1 VFGIHDLTL
10 FIAAGLLLNFT
21 PGADFLYILGRG
33 ASGGFAAGVWAA
45 LGVGA
50 GCCLHILAAA
60 LGLSALLATSAL
72 AFTVV
77 KWIGA
82 AYLVYL
88 GVSLLRSRRGLLAA
102 TTERWAPAS
111 RQRIFWQ
118 GFMTNALNP
127 KVALFFLA
135 FVPQFIDSSSPTK
148 IQAFLILGAIFNT
161 NGTLWNIFVAWSAA
175 ALSRRLALTERIGCW
190 VNRCIG
196 ALFVTLGVRLALS
209 RLE

>member
-1 VFGIHDLTL
+1 MFGIHDLGL

-33 ASGGFAAGVWAA
+33 ASGGFPAGVWAA

-50 GCCLHILAAA
+50 GCCLHVLAAA

-72 AFTVV
+72 AFTAV

-82 AYLVYL
+82 AYLIYL
-88 GVSLLRSRRGLLAA
+88 GVNLLRSRSSLMAVNTSPR
-102 TTERWAPAS
+102 APAS
-111 RQRIFWQ
+111 RSRIFWQ

-135 FVPQFIDSSSPTK
+135 FVPQFIDANSTTK
-148 IQAFLILGAIFNT
+148 VQAFLVLGAIFNT
-161 NGTLWNIFVAWSAA
+161 NGTLWNIFIAWSAA
-175 ALSRRLALTERIGCW
+175 ALSRRLAVTERIGRW
-190 VNRCIG
+190 LNRCIG
-196 ALFVTLGVRLALS
+196 ALFVMLGVRLALA